1 MRRLVINDYGLF
13 VGVKGD
19 RVVVRRGDDKV
30 VEVAAGNIS
39 QVLITTK
46 GVSLSSAFL
55 RLMLKHKVDFVIL
68 SGFGAPMGRL
78 ATRRG
83 GAIELRKSQIEAQKD
98 ERGKHLA
105 KQFAKGKL
113 MNQSNL
119 LKSLAK
125 NRRSTKPE
133 LASKLED
140 ASRTVL
146 GFVNV
151 IEQMDVNLPS
161 DGFRAEVMSA
171 EARGADSYWEAIGL
185 VFNEYVEFPK
195 RMKKFDMPKDPVN
208 VLLNYGYGLLASDI
222 WMAVE
227 HSSLEPYAGFLHKDS
242 PRRPALV
249 MDLMEEFRQP
259 IVDRVI
265 LRIISSMKEKVREL
279 VEEGRLTQEGRK
291 TIIQEFNRRM
301 EEKVTFMNRVLP
313 LEAHVYVQTRRL
325 SEFLMRR
332 ASSYAPYTERW

>member
-1 MRRLVINDYGLF
+1 MKRLVVNDYGVF

-19 RVVVRRGDDKV
+19 RIVVKKGGEKL
-30 VEVAAGNIS
+30 VEIAAGNLS
-39 QVLITTK
+39 QVIVASR
-46 GVSLSSAFL
+46 GVSMSSAFL
-55 RLMLKHKVDFVIL
+55 RLMLKHKVDFVLL
-68 SGFGAPMGRL
+68 SGFGNPLGRL
-78 ATRRG
+78 TGRRG
-83 GAIELRKSQIEAQKD
+83 GAIELRKNQVEAQKD

-113 MNQSNL
+113 VNQSNL

-140 ASRTVL
+140 ASRVVS
-146 GFVNV
+146 GFVDMV
-151 IEQMDVNLPS
+151 EQVDTNLPP
-161 DGFRAEVMSA
+161 DRFRAGVMSA
-171 EARGADSYWEAIGL
+171 EARGADSYWGAIGL
-185 VFNEYVEFPK
+185 VFNEYVEFPR
-195 RMKKFDMPKDPVN
+195 RMKRFDMPKDPVN
-208 VLLNYGYGLLASDI
+208 ILLNYGYGLLASDV

-259 IVDRVI
+259 VVDRIV
-265 LRIISSMKEKVREL
+265 LRL
-279 VEEGRLTQEGRK
+279 VSNLKDKMVGLVGDGRLTGDGRK
-291 TIIQEFNRRM
+291 TIIQEFSRRM
-301 EEKVTFMNRVLP
+301 GEKVTFMNRVLP

-332 ASSYAPYTERW
+332 ASSYTPYTERW

>member
-1 MRRLVINDYGLF
+1 MGRLVINDYGVF

-19 RVVVRRGDDKV
+19 RVVVRKGGEKI
-30 VEVAAGNIS
+30 VEIAAGNIF
-39 QVLITTK
+39 QVLIASR
-46 GVSLSSAFL
+46 GVSMSSAFL
-55 RLMLKHKVDFVIL
+55 RLMLKHRVDFVIL
-68 SGFGAPMGRL
+68 SGFGSPMGRL
-78 ATRRG
+78 TSRKG
-83 GAIELRKSQIEAQKD
+83 GAIELRKNQIQAQND
-98 ERGKHLA
+98 DRGKHLA

-113 MNQSNL
+113 VNQSNL

-133 LASKLED
+133 LASKLNE
-140 ASRTVL
+140 ASRIVL
-146 GFVNV
+146 EFVDL
-151 IEQMDVNLPS
+151 IEKVDTALPL
-161 DGFRAEVMSA
+161 DRFRAEVMSA

-195 RMKKFDMPKDPVN
+195 RMKRFDMPKDPVN
-208 VLLNYGYGLLASDI
+208 ILLNYGYGLLASDI

-259 IVDRVI
+259 VVDRVV
-265 LRIISSMKEKVREL
+265 LRLVSSMKEKTKGL
-279 VEEGRLTQEGRK
+279 VEEGKLTQEGRK
-291 TIIQEFNRRM
+291 MMIQEFSKRM

-313 LEAHVYVQTRRL
+313 LEAHIYVQTRRL

-332 ASSYAPYTERW
+332 AASYTPYTERW

>member
-1 MRRLVINDYGLF
+1 MRRLVINDYGVF

-19 RVVVRRGDDKV
+19 RVVVKKGGEKM
-30 VEVAAGNIS
+30 VEIAAGNIS
-39 QVLITTK
+39 QVLIASR
-46 GVSLSSAFL
+46 GVSMSSAFL
-55 RLMLKHKVDFVIL
+55 RLMLKHRVDFVIL
-68 SGFGAPMGRL
+68 SGFGSPLGRL
-78 ATRRG
+78 TGKKG
-83 GAIELRKSQIEAQKD
+83 GAIELRKNQVQAQSD

-113 MNQSNL
+113 VNQSKL

-133 LASKLED
+133 LASKLEE
-140 ASRTVL
+140 ASRIVL
-146 GFVNV
+146 EFVNL
-151 IEQMDVNLPS
+151 IEKVDTAPPLERV
-161 DGFRAEVMSA
+161 RAEVMSA
-171 EARGADSYWEAIGL
+171 EARGADAYWEAIGL

-195 RMKKFDMPKDPVN
+195 RMKRFDMPKDPVN
-208 VLLNYGYGLLASDI
+208 VFLNYGYGLLASDV

-227 HSSLEPYAGFLHKDS
+227 HSALEPYAGFLHKDS

-259 IVDRVI
+259 VVDRIV
-265 LRIISSMKEKVREL
+265 LRLVSNLKEKAQSL

-291 TIIQEFNRRM
+291 TIIQEFSRRM
-301 EEKVTFMNRVLP
+301 GEKVTFMNRVLP
-313 LEAHVYVQTRRL
+313 LEAHIYVQTRRL

-332 ASSYAPYTERW
+332 AASYTPYTERW

>member
-1 MRRLVINDYGLF
+1 MRRLVINDYGVF
-13 VGVKGD
+13 IGVKGD
-19 RVVVRRGDDKV
+19 RVVVKKGGEKI
-30 VEVAAGNIS
+30 VELAAGNIS
-39 QVLITTK
+39 QVILASK
-46 GVSLSSAFL
+46 GISMSSAFL
-55 RLMLKHKVDFVIL
+55 KLMLKHRVDFVLL
-68 SGFGAPMGRL
+68 SGFGAPLGRL
-78 ATRRG
+78 VGRKG
-83 GAIELRKSQIEAQKD
+83 GAIELRKNQIEAQKD

-113 MNQSNL
+113 VNQSNL

-140 ASRTVL
+140 ASHLVSW
-146 GFVNV
+146 FVNMV
-151 IEQMDVNLPS
+151 EQVDTNLPL
-161 DGFRAEVMSA
+161 DRFRAEVMSA

-185 VFNEYVEFPK
+185 VFNEYVEFPR
-195 RMKKFDMPKDPVN
+195 RMKRFDVPKDPVN
-208 VLLNYGYGLLASDI
+208 ILLNYGYGLLASDV

-259 IVDRVI
+259 VVDRVV
-265 LRIISSMKEKVREL
+265 LRLLSSLKEKVAGF
-279 VEEGRLTQEGRK
+279 VEDGRLTQEGRK
-291 TIIQEFNRRM
+291 TIIQEFSRRM
-301 EEKVTFMNRVLP
+301 SEKVTFMNRVLP

-332 ASSYAPYTERW
+332 ASSYTPYTERW

>member
-1 MRRLVINDYGLF
+1 MRRLAINDYGVFL
-13 VGVKGD
+13 GVKGD
-19 RVVVRRGDDKV
+19 RVVVRKGGEKV
-30 VEVAAGNIS
+30 VEIAAGNIS
-39 QVLITTK
+39 QVLIASR
-46 GVSLSSAFL
+46 GISMSSAFL

-68 SGFGAPMGRL
+68 SGFGNPMGRL
-78 ATRRG
+78 TSRKG
-83 GAIELRKSQIEAQKD
+83 GAIELRKNQVQAQND

-113 MNQSNL
+113 VNQSNL

-133 LASKLED
+133 LAFRLEE
-140 ASRTVL
+140 ASRIVL
-146 GFVNV
+146 EFA
-151 IEQMDVNLPS
+151 NLTEKVDTALPL
-161 DGFRAEVMSA
+161 DKFRAEVMSA
-171 EARGADSYWEAIGL
+171 EARGADTYWEAIGL

-195 RMKKFDMPKDPVN
+195 RMKRFDMPKDPVN
-208 VLLNYGYGLLASDI
+208 VLLNYGYGLLASDV

-249 MDLMEEFRQP
+249 MDIMEEFRQP
-259 IVDRVI
+259 VVDRVV
-265 LRIISSMKEKVREL
+265 LRLISNLKDKVKEL
-279 VEEGRLTQEGRK
+279 VEEGKLTQEGRK
-291 TIIQEFNRRM
+291 TIIQEFSRRM

-332 ASSYAPYTERW
+332 AASYTPYTERW